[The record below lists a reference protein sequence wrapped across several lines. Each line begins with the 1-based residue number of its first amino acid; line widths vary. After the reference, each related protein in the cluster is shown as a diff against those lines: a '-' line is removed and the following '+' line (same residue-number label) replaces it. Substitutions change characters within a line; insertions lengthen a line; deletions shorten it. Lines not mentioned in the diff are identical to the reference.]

1 MRIWSSCSRVWTG
14 IPMAVALLLLGGCDP
29 LVNVEGA
36 FFPAWLVS
44 GISGV
49 VGLAVTWSVFRRIG
63 IDQHLLIRPITY
75 ICILVLYTTL
85 VWLVFYAN

>member
-1 MRIWSSCSRVWTG
+1 
-14 IPMAVALLLLGGCDP
+14 MAITMLLLGGCDP

-49 VGLAVTWSVFRRIG
+49 IGLAVTWSILRRTS
-63 IDQHLLIRPITY
+63 IDQHLMARPVTYVCLLIF
-75 ICILVLYTTL
+75 YTTL
-85 VWLVFYAN
+85 VWLVLYAN